1 MAPGLPPAPPAA
13 VGLDPAQLEAI
24 TRSVAHELPHVTS
37 LLVARRGCLAFE
49 RYFSVQPDEPQ
60 DLQSVT

>member
-24 TRSVAHELPHVTS
+24 TRSVAHELPHVIS
-37 LLVARRGCLAFE
+37 LLVA
-49 RYFSVQPDEPQ
+49 
-60 DLQSVT
+60 